1 MSIKFEK
8 VDYIYSPKT
17 PFEKKALNNISF
29 ELKEHSFVAIIG
41 HTGSGKSTLMQ
52 HFNALLKPSAGQIKI
67 AGFTLN
73 AQTSNKNLKRLREK
87 VSLVFQFPEAQLF
100 ESTVLKDIEYG
111 PKNFG
116 YSEVEANE
124 LAKKWLKKVG
134 LPSSVGDRSP
144 FDLSGGQM
152 RRVAIAGVMAY
163 EPDILCLDEPAA
175 CLDPQGKREMFALFK
190 QYQKEGHTVI
200 LVTHNMDDVA
210 EYADDVLVLEK
221 GKLLKHA
228 TPEDIFS
235 DAQWLSEHHLAM
247 PTANLFAEKLVENDL
262 SIDVNPLTI
271 DKLANEIEEKLV
283 KENNE

>member
-134 LPSSVGDRSP
+134 LPSSVGDRLP

-175 CLDPQGKREMFALFK
+175 GLDPQGKREMFALFK

>member
-17 PFEKKALNNISF
+17 PFEKRALNNISF

-175 CLDPQGKREMFALFK
+175 GLDPQGKREMFALFK

>member
-1 MSIKFEK
+1 
-8 VDYIYSPKT
+8 
-17 PFEKKALNNISF
+17 
-29 ELKEHSFVAIIG
+29 
-41 HTGSGKSTLMQ
+41 
-52 HFNALLKPSAGQIKI
+52 
-67 AGFTLN
+67 
-73 AQTSNKNLKRLREK
+73 
-87 VSLVFQFPEAQLF
+87 
-100 ESTVLKDIEYG
+100 
-111 PKNFG
+111 
-116 YSEVEANE
+116 
-124 LAKKWLKKVG
+124 
-134 LPSSVGDRSP
+134 
-144 FDLSGGQM
+144 M

-175 CLDPQGKREMFALFK
+175 GLDPQGKREMFALFK
-190 QYQKEGHTVI
+190 QYQKEGHTAI

>member
-124 LAKKWLKKVG
+124 LAKKMAKKVG

-175 CLDPQGKREMFALFK
+175 GLDPQGKREMFALFK

>member
-175 CLDPQGKREMFALFK
+175 GLDPQGKREMFALFK

-210 EYADDVLVLEK
+210 EYADEVLVLEK

>member
-1 MSIKFEK
+1 
-8 VDYIYSPKT
+8 
-17 PFEKKALNNISF
+17 
-29 ELKEHSFVAIIG
+29 
-41 HTGSGKSTLMQ
+41 MQ

-73 AQTSNKNLKRLREK
+73 AQTSNKHLKKLREK

-116 YSEVEANE
+116 YSEQEASE

-134 LPSSVGDRSP
+134 LPVSVGESSP

-175 CLDPQGKREMFALFK
+175 GLDPQGKQEMFNLFK

-221 GKLLKHA
+221 GKLLRHG
-228 TPEDIFS
+228 TPEEIFS
-235 DAQWLSEHHLAM
+235 NSEWLLQHHLAM
-247 PTANLFAEKLVENDL
+247 PTANLFAKKLVENNLNIDL
-262 SIDVNPLTI
+262 NPLTI
-271 DKLANEIEEKLV
+271 DRLANQIEQKLV

>member
-175 CLDPQGKREMFALFK
+175 GLDPQGKREMFALFK

-228 TPEDIFS
+228 TSEDIFS

>member
-1 MSIKFEK
+1 MSTKLEK

-175 CLDPQGKREMFALFK
+175 GLDPQGKREMFALFK

>member
-1 MSIKFEK
+1 M
-8 VDYIYSPKT
+8 
-17 PFEKKALNNISF
+17 
-29 ELKEHSFVAIIG
+29 
-41 HTGSGKSTLMQ
+41 
-52 HFNALLKPSAGQIKI
+52 
-67 AGFTLN
+67 N

-175 CLDPQGKREMFALFK
+175 GLDPQGKREMFALFK

>member
-175 CLDPQGKREMFALFK
+175 GLDPQGKREMFALFK

-210 EYADDVLVLEK
+210 EYADDILVLEK